1 MSKISVNPYTW
12 VEAEVPKGLD
22 VRQVYGIIFSPDGR
36 VLLLE
41 DDGHYNLPGGKPE
54 NDESFTDTL
63 IREAKEEAQVTI
75 ASIGYLGYQLIDI
88 PEAFAQ
94 VRLVALVDGIEHAA
108 PDPST
113 GRQYRRLWV
122 PPTTANEFLDWGGSG
137 DGQIAGAMAA
147 ASRLGVSWSGTPLAY
162 FDFD

>member
-1 MSKISVNPYTW
+1 MNAYTW
-12 VEAEVPKGLD
+12 VEAEVPKGLE
-22 VRQVYGIIFSPDGR
+22 VRQVYGFIFHTDGR
-36 VLLLE
+36 ILLLE

-54 NDESFTDTL
+54 NDESFADTL
-63 IREAKEEAQVTI
+63 IREAEEEAQVTI

-94 VRLVALVDGIEHAA
+94 VRLMALVDEIAQAA

-113 GRQYRRLWV
+113 GRHYRRLWV
-122 PPTTANEFLDWGGSG
+122 PPTIANELLDWGVSG
-137 DGQIAGAMAA
+137 NQQIASATTAV
-147 ASRLGVSWSGTPLAY
+147 SRLGVSWSRTPLAY